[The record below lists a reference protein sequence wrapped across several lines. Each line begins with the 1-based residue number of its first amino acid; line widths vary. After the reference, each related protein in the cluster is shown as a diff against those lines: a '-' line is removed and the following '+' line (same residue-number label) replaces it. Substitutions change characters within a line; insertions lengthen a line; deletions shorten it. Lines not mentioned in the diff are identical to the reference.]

1 VADDETTTGMAG
13 TTPDDREIAF
23 SARLALVLDH
33 MARLLEERHR
43 HHGNAALKPEA
54 IFSQASARERLCVM
68 LDYKLA
74 RYKQGSSELRGE
86 NLDDMLGYLLLL
98 KMLEKT

>member
-1 VADDETTTGMAG
+1 MAG
-13 TTPDDREIAF
+13 TTPDDGQLGF
-23 SARLALVLDH
+23 SARLALVFDH

-43 HHGNAALKPEA
+43 DHGDAALKPEA
-54 IFSQASARERLCVM
+54 IFSQFSPKERIYVM
-68 LDYKLA
+68 LDYKIS

-98 KMLEKT
+98 KMLEKA